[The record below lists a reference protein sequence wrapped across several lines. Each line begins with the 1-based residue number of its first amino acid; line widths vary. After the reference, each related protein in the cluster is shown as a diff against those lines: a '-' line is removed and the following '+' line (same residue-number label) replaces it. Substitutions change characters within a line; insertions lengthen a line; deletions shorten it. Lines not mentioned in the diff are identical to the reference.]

1 MRAGVIGV
9 LLGRSVCH
17 RCDTGERTLA
27 IGPCTYARM
36 AVTHVC
42 VSGAPPADGRAVQM
56 WIVLCVMVVLPGRL
70 WAIKKGGLADRPRL
84 RNRGVRFVLSARTSR
99 RGWCDR
105 FHAGSTARGR
115 TRPPASCAL
124 RSLRLRGRVSV
135 RSRSLEVTPAGGSR
149 VTQRP
154 ANCKENSPNSWIS
167 LRRRRPRARLGR
179 AAPRRRLRAG
189 CSEARSDGCP
199 TPAPTLSPEK
209 NITILTT
216 LVEVVRS
223 AQPPPQ
229 RPSKEPRIT

>member
-27 IGPCTYARM
+27 IGPCAYARM
-36 AVTHVC
+36 TVTHVC

-84 RNRGVRFVLSARTSR
+84 RNRGVRLVLSARTSR

-135 RSRSLEVTPAGGSR
+135 RSRSLEVTPACGSR

-154 ANCKENSPNSWIS
+154 ANCKENSPSSWIPS
-167 LRRRRPRARLGR
+167 RRRRPRARLGR
-179 AAPRRRLRAG
+179 AALPGACTLLFGGAISRISDAG
-189 CSEARSDGCP
+189 AHP
-199 TPAPTLSPEK
+199 SPEK
-209 NITILTT
+209 NITIFTT
-216 LVEVVRS
+216 LVKVVRS

>member
-105 FHAGSTARGR
+105 FHAGSDCSR
-115 TRPPASCAL
+115 TDA
-124 RSLRLRGRVSV
+124 
-135 RSRSLEVTPAGGSR
+135 PAGIVRFALVAAARKSVSEVAVIGGNSCWW
-149 VTQRP
+149 VEGNPAAGELQGEFTQFVDFFTTT
-154 ANCKENSPNSWIS
+154 ASTS
-167 LRRRRPRARLGR
+167 RLGR
-179 AAPRRRLRAG
+179 AALAGACALAVRRRDLTDVR
-189 CSEARSDGCP
+189 RRRP
-199 TPAPTLSPEK
+199 PSPEK
-209 NITILTT
+209 NITIFTT